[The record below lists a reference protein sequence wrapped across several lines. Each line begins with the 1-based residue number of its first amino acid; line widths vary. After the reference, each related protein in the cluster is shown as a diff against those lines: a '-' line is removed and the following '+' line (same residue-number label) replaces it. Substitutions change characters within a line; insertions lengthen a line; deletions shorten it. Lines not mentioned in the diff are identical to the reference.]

1 MLPSFSSYTVSKCFL
16 TVYLV
21 PHLSTFCFLVIL
33 LHEMA
38 PKYTAEGL
46 YSVPQLQG
54 CEVPEGEDLS
64 ARSASFRQELVFCG
78 PVLMNQ

>member
-16 TVYLV
+16 TAYLV

-46 YSVPQLQG
+46 YSVPQ
-54 CEVPEGEDLS
+54 CKVV
-64 ARSASFRQELVFCG
+64 RSLREKICLLDQLHSG
-78 PVLMNQ
+78 TS